1 MLFDKIDTAFTYLN
15 KETELFKVINV
26 PMKETLEKYVELA
39 ARIAQEQKE
48 YFTGPLGNVYFSVL
62 RCLELLIRTYY
73 IPILDKRIMRLLYLI
88 GENTMRKQD
97 GL

>member
-1 MLFDKIDTAFTYLN
+1 MI
-15 KETELFKVINV
+15 
-26 PMKETLEKYVELA
+26 
-39 ARIAQEQKE
+39 Q
-48 YFTGPLGNVYFSVL
+48 GNVYFSVL